1 MGAHVNGPQGD
12 RIFHHMFQLISP
24 NQKHPRDYHEELKGA
39 LMVMDP
45 AFQLSDLNMWKE
57 NIPNSQQ
64 MSDGELCK
72 ADDKI
77 DELML
82 SQNKLSFDADALA
95 LARDAAQLATLY
107 REEQK
112 TDRSARLAK
121 VLHLKQQNQI
131 GSTLTMDFMRK
142 RCYHVAG
149 PVQDLSNALDKVEG
163 LKHEC
168 FPCSSPILPILQS
181 IWKRGRLEGFEAI
194 SCHSHTPVLPTT
206 TMAISYFFCD
216 SNLP

>member
-1 MGAHVNGPQGD
+1 
-12 RIFHHMFQLISP
+12 MFQPICS
-24 NQKHPRDYHEELKGA
+24 NQRHLRDYHEELKSA

-45 AFQLSDLNMWKE
+45 AFQIEELNMWKE
-57 NIPNSQQ
+57 NIPNAQP
-64 MSDGELCK
+64 MCDGQLCK

-77 DELML
+77 DELVL

-131 GSTLTMDFMRK
+131 GSSLTMDFMRK
-142 RCYHVAG
+142 RCHHVAG
-149 PVQDLSNALDKVEG
+149 PVQDLNNALDKVEG
-163 LKHEC
+163 SNMNY
-168 FPCSSPILPILQS
+168 FPCSPHNYNPIGKGARGDSHPTFQS
-181 IWKRGRLEGFEAI
+181 TDNDNAF
-194 SCHSHTPVLPTT
+194 
-206 TMAISYFFCD
+206 
-216 SNLP
+216 